1 MAVNDSVITLI
12 EDIVSSLR
20 NNGTI
25 ISESFS
31 NDILTLELT
40 SLYDLAV
47 NKYIEVGGTNYK
59 IIALDSGAST
69 VDVIASG
76 VTGETIYTVPTP
88 YFWNGTMQM
97 INKRLNGDNDNF
109 SKYPAI
115 LLVDVFRTTRITDPT
130 SPYFA
135 EPRVF
140 VAFLKESL
148 IDYGSDLQNPII
160 NEMQELAEDF
170 ISACQANPFI
180 GRFDE
185 FEITRHANFGVYAT
199 DRGHISTII
208 DEQLSGVVVEVTL
221 PIYENFEDC
230 NGNILTAIKCAPG
243 LIKDIDGNL
252 IQELPAGQTYVV
264 SGGGGDV
271 EIYDTDNN
279 VLYTVTAPD
288 SQTITNSTAVLKD
301 TNGGTLS
308 TTSILAQASK
318 DITAPDGNIQLNS
331 VAMTTVLS
339 GGTENIQVRQSS
351 GATQVGSKQGQ
362 HWRIADAD
370 IENSDQSYTSTVK
383 AEGTLVLPDINFTDS
398 DGTTTSVPSVQDL
411 VCTPSAT
418 PSGIAYQ
425 RPSLTGQLTSY
436 ANYDDAWHLANGTYD
451 YTPPSYPT
459 AIARLDSTH
468 ANPFL
473 NLAENNVFG
482 NTNRFTDELGTQVY
496 ANNYVVDHLTGLGIY
511 IIVQSS
517 EKWANSL
524 STANG
529 SSFLSF
535 NDWRIPNF
543 NEMAILFNQQVTT
556 GDGLN
561 YAPLNINFATH
572 NRLWVSSTIFN
583 TTTRAFTVLDPTTFS
598 LNSITNAGDTKT
610 NNNKY
615 IIIRNHYT

>member
-109 SKYPAI
+109 AKYPAI

-264 SGGGGDV
+264 SGGGGGDV

-279 VLYTVTAPD
+279 LLYTVTAPD

-308 TTSILAQASK
+308 TTSILAQASE
-318 DITAPDGNIQLNS
+318 DITAPNGNIQLNS

-339 GGTENIQVRQSS
+339 GGTENIEVRQSS
-351 GATQVGSKQGQ
+351 GPTQVGSKQGQ
-362 HWRIADAD
+362 YWRIADAD

-398 DGTTTSVPSVQDL
+398 DGTTTSVPSVQDIVATL
-411 VCTPSAT
+411 CTPQKNVASH
-418 PSGIAYQ
+418 IK
-425 RPSLTGQLTSY
+425 TGQTTSY
-436 ANYDDAWHLANGTYD
+436 RSNDDGDLERGRGVDFTTLSNN
-451 YTPPSYPT
+451 
-459 AIARLDSTH
+459 
-468 ANPFL
+468 NP
-473 NLAENNVFG
+473 FG
-482 NTNRFTDELGTQVY
+482 NTNRFTDDLGGQTYASDWVIDWAFCDYVNETVIGFYRITQSAVSFATAMTGQPYNLGGYADCYVPNVHELGGLPSYETGEVLNY
-496 ANNYVVDHLTGLGIY
+496 SPFNINANLWTSTTAASNTSAAKICSSVAGIA
-511 IIVQSS
+511 QSP
-517 EKWANSL
+517 KTNSL
-524 STANG
+524 E
-529 SSFLSF
+529 FIVM
-535 NDWRIPNF
+535 RIF
-543 NEMAILFNQQVTT
+543 TFAEL
-556 GDGLN
+556 GL
-561 YAPLNINFATH
+561 
-572 NRLWVSSTIFN
+572 
-583 TTTRAFTVLDPTTFS
+583 
-598 LNSITNAGDTKT
+598 
-610 NNNKY
+610 
-615 IIIRNHYT
+615 